1 MKLARLRQMRETLAQ
16 LERIIKEE
24 RRELA
29 WSRSAV
35 EGQKELEAL
44 KGRKTDL
51 EALVRDQKAVI
62 DATRDSARK
71 DDDAAK
77 KAARAATGEREA
89 GIRKAAAALA
99 AEPPLAGL
107 QPPYLKQA
115 DPHLGDAVTHLGTTD
130 VDAAVAAEE
139 QGLDLFQKELDRLDE
154 RIAQAEKAV
163 AASEFQRFEKDQA
176 KNREATDTLAKV
188 SARLGNTGVALQK
201 GLIRAGGS
209 MQEAEGDLSKTAPK
223 PAADDQVEAL
233 KHLTKSRDDLAQAV
247 EGQLVEL
254 RAELQTRIMAELAE
268 MHEIQASI
276 RETTEAQAPRV
287 AQKSRT
293 ALILLAGL
301 SEKEGELVERTG
313 LLLALVEE
321 TEFGIAL
328 PTTLRVLA
336 REMKV
341 VQQWLK
347 EGDASPRTVALEK
360 RIEDDLL
367 GLLEAMRRLPPTT
380 PPPPGSPL
388 PSNPRDRERELNRLV
403 AELKMIRLL
412 QSRLNDDTVGVD
424 GTRPKAPELPPSL
437 RRVIESLKK
446 SQDEIRD
453 SLARISERLEPPERR
468 GPPRGPEI
476 VRLTR

>member
-1 MKLARLRQMRETLAQ
+1 
-16 LERIIKEE
+16 
-24 RRELA
+24 
-29 WSRSAV
+29 
-35 EGQKELEAL
+35 
-44 KGRKTDL
+44 
-51 EALVRDQKAVI
+51 
-62 DATRDSARK
+62 
-71 DDDAAK
+71 
-77 KAARAATGEREA
+77 
-89 GIRKAAAALA
+89 
-99 AEPPLAGL
+99 
-107 QPPYLKQA
+107 
-115 DPHLGDAVTHLGTTD
+115 
-130 VDAAVAAEE
+130 
-139 QGLDLFQKELDRLDE
+139 
-154 RIAQAEKAV
+154 
-163 AASEFQRFEKDQA
+163 
-176 KNREATDTLAKV
+176 
-188 SARLGNTGVALQK
+188 
-201 GLIRAGGS
+201 
-209 MQEAEGDLSKTAPK
+209 
-223 PAADDQVEAL
+223 
-233 KHLTKSRDDLAQAV
+233 
-247 EGQLVEL
+247 
-254 RAELQTRIMAELAE
+254 MAELAE

-293 ALILLAGL
+293 ALILLAGQ

-313 LLLALVEE
+313 ILLALVEE

-328 PTTLRVLA
+328 PTALRVLA

-388 PSNPRDRERELNRLV
+388 PSDPRDRERELNRLV

-437 RRVIESLKK
+437 RSVIESLKK

-453 SLARISERLEPPERR
+453 SLAKISERLEPPERR
-468 GPPRGPEI
+468 GPTRGPEI
-476 VRLTR
+476 VRLTSEPRMLLDHHSPETVRIP

>member
-1 MKLARLRQMRETLAQ
+1 
-16 LERIIKEE
+16 
-24 RRELA
+24 
-29 WSRSAV
+29 
-35 EGQKELEAL
+35 
-44 KGRKTDL
+44 
-51 EALVRDQKAVI
+51 
-62 DATRDSARK
+62 
-71 DDDAAK
+71 
-77 KAARAATGEREA
+77 
-89 GIRKAAAALA
+89 
-99 AEPPLAGL
+99 
-107 QPPYLKQA
+107 
-115 DPHLGDAVTHLGTTD
+115 
-130 VDAAVAAEE
+130 
-139 QGLDLFQKELDRLDE
+139 
-154 RIAQAEKAV
+154 
-163 AASEFQRFEKDQA
+163 
-176 KNREATDTLAKV
+176 
-188 SARLGNTGVALQK
+188 
-201 GLIRAGGS
+201 
-209 MQEAEGDLSKTAPK
+209 MQEAEGDLAKTAPK

-328 PTTLRVLA
+328 PTALRVLA
-336 REMKV
+336 REMKI

-347 EGDASPRTVALEK
+347 DGDASPRTVALEK

-424 GTRPKAPELPPSL
+424 GTRPKAPELPPAL
-437 RRVIESLKK
+437 RGVIETLKK

-468 GPPRGPEI
+468 GPTRGPEI
-476 VRLTR
+476 VRLTSDLGSSGPSLLGNREDHHETNPSLPRRDRPDRVPVRAPPARRIRRSPAITTKMTGVAEELAKAETGEPVQARQKAVVRDLDELIASLEKECAGVQERHQAEQPQPRPWRTRSSARAPAGSARWSTRRRATRTGPSSPTASGTASSSRCPKGSRPSTARSSNATTAAWPRRRPSRPARHPQAKAAEPQADQP